1 MAKTIFIFLL
11 TQAFVISYTLN
22 ISVTNIDK
30 NKKGKIVATIFKENE
45 RKLFPFG
52 KAYSIKFNP
61 KKSREE
67 IFFRGLNKGEYAV
80 VIYHDENIN
89 NLIDKNSFGLKEG
102 VGYSNNYSYFPSFTK
117 SQISINKDT
126 LINIKIKY

>member
-1 MAKTIFIFLL
+1 MAKTIWIFLL

-45 RKLFPFG
+45 RKLFPFE
-52 KAYSIKFNP
+52 KHILLNLIL
-61 KKSREE
+61 KKQRRD
-67 IFFRGLNKGEYAV
+67 IFRGLNKGEYAV